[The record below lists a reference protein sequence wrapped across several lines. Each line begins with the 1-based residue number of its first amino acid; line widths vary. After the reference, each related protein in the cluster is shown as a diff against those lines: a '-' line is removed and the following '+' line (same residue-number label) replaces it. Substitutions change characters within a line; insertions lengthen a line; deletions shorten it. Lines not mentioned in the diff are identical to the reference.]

1 MAEETKSGSDSE
13 KLKDAKPSTADEAA
27 DAVDHE
33 AEEEGAG
40 EREQNQKARGRFV
53 VGIGASA
60 GGLEAIE
67 ELLRNI
73 TDINAALVVVQ
84 HLSPHYSSAL
94 TELLAR
100 NSKIGIVTATDGTV
114 LEANRIYVIPPK
126 ADLSVFH
133 GTLYL
138 TTPVVVGPHF
148 PIDHFFRS
156 LADDQGAYAIGVVL
170 SGTGTDGTF
179 GLTAIKA
186 AGGITFVQEPSS
198 AKYDGMPRSA
208 LASGASDFCLTPKQI
223 GQELGRITRHRREK
237 PPAPSRELPR
247 GGEDEGGKLF
257 MLIRAE
263 FGNDLTQYKPATL
276 DRRIERRMT
285 MHKIGRLG
293 EYVKLPRLTRTNSEL
308 CTRTC

>member
-1 MAEETKSGSDSE
+1 MAEETKSGPDSGQ
-13 KLKDAKPSTADEAA
+13 LKDPKPSTVEEAA
-27 DAVDHE
+27 DVVDRE
-33 AEEEGAG
+33 TGEEREG
-40 EREQNQKARGRFV
+40 EREQNQKAQGRFV
-53 VGIGASA
+53 VGVGASA
-60 GGLEAIE
+60 GGLEALE
-67 ELLRNI
+67 ELLNEI
-73 TDINAALVVVQ
+73 TDINAAVVVVQ
-84 HLSPHYSSAL
+84 HLSPHYASAL
-94 TELLAR
+94 TQLLAR
-100 NSKIGIVTATDGTV
+100 NSRIGIATATDGTV
-114 LEANRIYVIPPK
+114 LEANQIYVIPPN

-133 GTLYL
+133 GILYL
-138 TTPVVVGPHF
+138 TTPVVGPHF

-223 GQELGRITRHRREK
+223 GEELGRITRHRRRK
-237 PPAPSRELPR
+237 TPAPSPELPP
-247 GGEDEGGKLF
+247 GGEDESGKLF

-276 DRRIERRMT
+276 DRRIDRRMT
-285 MHKIGRLG
+285 MH
-293 EYVKLPRLTRTNSEL
+293 
-308 CTRTC
+308 